1 MLQSGISSKLS
12 KRKKK
17 KKMEMRRSQ
26 DIGIGQDLTR
36 FPRLMS
42 DRDKLVSSL
51 NEEDDGVVLARIR
64 DGEKDARRLG
74 FGMLCSS
81 SNGIE
86 MMENGDCQKCDLTEV
101 SSPLTRVRRYLQLLT
116 LICFNLR

>member
-1 MLQSGISSKLS
+1 
-12 KRKKK
+12 
-17 KKMEMRRSQ
+17 MEMRRSQ
-26 DIGIGQDLTR
+26 DISIGQDLTCSLR
-36 FPRLMS
+36 FLSLRRFELLNLISSQSDQFDRIGSLMS
-42 DRDKLVSSL
+42 NRDKLMSSL

-86 MMENGDCQKCDLTEV
+86 MMENGDRQKCDSTEV
-101 SSPLTRVRRYLQLLT
+101 VPE
-116 LICFNLR
+116 